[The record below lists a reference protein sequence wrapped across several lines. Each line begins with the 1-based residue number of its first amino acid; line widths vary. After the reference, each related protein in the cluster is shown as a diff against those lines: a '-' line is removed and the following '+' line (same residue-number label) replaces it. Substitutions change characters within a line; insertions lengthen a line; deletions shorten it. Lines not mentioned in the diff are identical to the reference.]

1 MKYINRECQGEWRRN
16 RIYQQFQYGRYI
28 RIHKVTL
35 WKKNWR
41 LLCVCA
47 TQACLCALGGF
58 PSKGQHKMCRNNA
71 DQRAQDQAS
80 HFWLISSVI
89 INTSSWWWFHDRPS
103 FVVALCR
110 EFIDIFL
117 RLFKKNLRSDDD
129 VKDGTRLRDK
139 RNSAKS
145 HKRIIESVND
155 IESVKIDCATFDKL
169 RNAEMSVFVSSL
181 D

>member
-16 RIYQQFQYGRYI
+16 RIYQQFQYGRCILNVY
-28 RIHKVTL
+28 RVTL
-35 WKKNWR
+35 WIKWR
-41 LLCVCA
+41 LLCVYA

-117 RLFKKNLRSDDD
+117 RLFEKTWEVMMMLRMGRAWETKETLQNHTKESSR
-129 VKDGTRLRDK
+129 VSTTLKVWRLIAQLLT
-139 RNSAKS
+139 S
-145 HKRIIESVND
+145 
-155 IESVKIDCATFDKL
+155 C
-169 RNAEMSVFVSSL
+169 EMPKCPCLFQV
-181 D
+181 